1 MVLVVNAAASPL
13 GAGAS
18 PRFDSLVTKATKNR
32 HSAEQKRGDVGIRAR
47 SCDN

>member
-1 MVLVVNAAASPL
+1 MVLVVDAAASPV

-18 PRFDSLVTKATKNR
+18 PKFDSLVTKAAKNR